1 MNDID
6 SMKIID
12 KTNLTEQTKFRLD
25 EISKIENC
33 FHQEIN
39 QRKTCSKELSKYTT
53 AFDYIDKVLIVLSA
67 TSGGVSI
74 ILFTSVNGAPVKI
87 ASASFT
93 LVFSLT
99 TGIIKKLLN
108 TKNKKKKHDKI
119 LLLAKSKLNSIEILI
134 SQALIDM
141 GISHEEFVTILK
153 EKDLYEKMKEN
164 VKSENEKQEIM
175 RLNSVKSETLN
186 KLCKKQPKIV

>member
-12 KTNLTEQTKFRLD
+12 KTNLTEQTKFQLD

-39 QRKTCSKELSKYTT
+39 QRKTCSKKLSKYAT

-175 RLNSVKSETLN
+175 RLNSVKSKTLN

>member
-12 KTNLTEQTKFRLD
+12 KTNLTEQTKFQLD

-39 QRKTCSKELSKYTT
+39 QRKTCSKELSKYAT

-74 ILFTSVNGAPVKI
+74 ILFTSVNGAPVGI

-153 EKDLYEKMKEN
+153 EKDLYEKMKGN

-175 RLNSVKSETLN
+175 RLNSVKSKTLN